1 LEGLI
6 MTARW
11 KVALLLLL
19 AATAVARADSATKP
33 PMPDPCIKA
42 PNLPYCG

>member
-1 LEGLI
+1 
-6 MTARW
+6 MMPVRW
-11 KVALLLLL
+11 IVALLLLL
-19 AATAVARADSATKP
+19 AAADVAGAAPDSATKP